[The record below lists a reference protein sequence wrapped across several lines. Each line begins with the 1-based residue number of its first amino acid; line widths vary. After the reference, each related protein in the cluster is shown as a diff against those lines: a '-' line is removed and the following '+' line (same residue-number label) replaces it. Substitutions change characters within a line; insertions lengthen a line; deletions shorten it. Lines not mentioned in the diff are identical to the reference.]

1 MYINVMVIVQVC
13 GKKKR
18 VGAGEL
24 AGRRCAEFASR
35 LPALD
40 ARGGGLQAPHDPSKR
55 ITLD

>member
-1 MYINVMVIVQVC
+1 MVIVQVC

-24 AGRRCAEFASR
+24 AGRRCAEFAAR